1 MLCQNCK
8 VNNATNHIH
17 SVVNG
22 VVSDKYLCSKCAA
35 LLQSNQFSDDSI
47 FSMLSSFLNDGV
59 EAKVKSQTAKRCEC
73 CNMSFA
79 EISKTGR
86 VGCGNCYKTFGKE
99 LMPTLVRIHG
109 RSTHVGKG
117 VQTVDVIT
125 DKAPNSQ
132 ETAENKVDTLKKE
145 LQKAIET
152 EEYERAAELRDEIR
166 RAEGK

>member
-1 MLCQNCK
+1 
-8 VNNATNHIH
+8 
-17 SVVNG
+17 
-22 VVSDKYLCSKCAA
+22 
-35 LLQSNQFSDDSI
+35 
-47 FSMLSSFLNDGV
+47 
-59 EAKVKSQTAKRCEC
+59 
-73 CNMSFA
+73 MSFA

-86 VGCGNCYKTFGKE
+86 VGCGNCYKIFGKE

-117 VQTVDVIT
+117 VQTVDGIT

-152 EEYERAAELRDEIR
+152 EEYEKAAELRDQIR